1 MTEAASTLA
10 QYEHDIS
17 GFAQHV
23 LGITKGVHP
32 GQRRFFDAISA
43 RRPNWITALWLT
55 IMLASGNRAGKT
67 MALAIAIIHACIYKT
82 NLQRDLS
89 TEKGRQK
96 WARAEYHWYHFGIA
110 HEVAD
115 LVYAEIVRILDGM
128 HLAQEDGCPLTA
140 NGPAATWDVK
150 EYGDFHWIKFIP
162 ELGGSQVHFRTTGE
176 KALGSLGKDMHGIS
190 FDEAGIERNLDFLVD
205 EVFHLRRLGTGG
217 QLLMVSTPSEDIGSM
232 FADRWALGDQV
243 GNPDAKKSAYSLRM
257 STRENIG
264 FGLTQEMFDI
274 LVADMDERTIRQNIE
289 GEFLQAKAAYF
300 NGWNVDRCFV
310 DDLPERALARKGLRY
325 IQGVDPAKTQ
335 DSAWSIVLAVIP
347 NAQTPEDP
355 HLIGVRAEQKR
366 GQKST
371 DTVVNLAAEAHNA
384 YDVDRLKTR
393 CYTAIDA
400 TGFGGKLF
408 RELLEREVPNL
419 VNVEFGGTVQKKR
432 KLLGDLRTVID
443 SGRLHL
449 PREGIWLQVRRQLL
463 GYKLDDRGIE
473 QDAVMA
479 LVCAI
484 YLLRRS
490 SDGAG
495 SIPFDLAGG
504 S

>member
-1 MTEAASTLA
+1 MSDAADKIA
-10 QYEHDIS
+10 DYEFDIP
-17 GFAQHV
+17 GFARDV
-23 LGITKGVHP
+23 LGITNGVHS
-32 GQRRFFDAISA
+32 GQARFFDAVSV
-43 RRPNWITALWLT
+43 RRADGQTAQWLT

-82 NLQRDLS
+82 NLQRNLT

-96 WARAEYHWYHFGIA
+96 WARSEFHWYHFGIA

-115 LVYAEIVRILDGM
+115 LVWAEIVRILDGM
-128 HLAQEDGCPLTA
+128 HLAQADGCPLTA

-162 ELGGSQVHFRTTGE
+162 DLGGAQIHFRTTGE

-232 FADRWALGDQV
+232 FADRWALGDHEN
-243 GNPDAKKSAYSLRM
+243 NPDAKKSAFSLRM
-257 STRENIG
+257 STRENID
-264 FGLTQEMFDI
+264 FGLTREMFDI

-289 GEFLQAKAAYF
+289 GEFLQARAAYF
-300 NGWNVDRCFV
+300 NGWNVDNCFV
-310 DDLPERALARKGLRY
+310 DNLPERALARKGLRY

-335 DSAWSIVLAVIP
+335 DSAWSIVLAVVP
-347 NAQTPEDP
+347 NPAVPEDP
-355 HLIGVRAEQKR
+355 YLVGVRAEQKR

-384 YDVDRLKTR
+384 YDVARLGTH

-443 SGRLHL
+443 SGRLIL

-479 LVCAI
+479 LVCAV

-490 SDGAG
+490 ADGQG
-495 SIPFDLAGG
+495 SVPFDLAGG